1 MCYYTKLLFS
11 IQLYSGRKTGHAD
24 SSILNKMFYKLS
36 LNRLQMFLNKFF
48 YFYRLMLT
56 INYQII
62 LILFGIRYFIILLF
76 IQDKHFYFQTNINFT
91 IFQFSFDQTKYI
103 INNHIP
109 NTSLTII
116 IYTKLYKLHCLSMF

>member
-1 MCYYTKLLFS
+1 
-11 IQLYSGRKTGHAD
+11 
-24 SSILNKMFYKLS
+24 
-36 LNRLQMFLNKFF
+36 
-48 YFYRLMLT
+48 MLT

-62 LILFGIRYFIILLF
+62 LILFGIRYFIVHIIF

-109 NTSLTII
+109 YTSLTII